1 MSIIGKCPYCKDG
14 NIILSKKEVQG
25 KNTKLYTCSNA
36 AWTSEDG
43 EMFELTKEST
53 CSFRIWGNSL
63 LKWGKRGIGVFEVKK
78 LLQGEDVPVRMYSF
92 TSKKEYFKYITIDH
106 EYGVSVIW
114 DVDINQDDLKKQS
127 A

>member
-14 NIILSKKEVQG
+14 LIHLSKKEVMG

-36 AWTSEDG
+36 SWYSEDG
-43 EMFELTKEST
+43 EMFELKKDAS

-78 LLQGEDVPVRMYSF
+78 LLKQEDVCVRLYSF
-92 TSKKEYFKYITIDH
+92 KAKQEYYKYICLDKQ
-106 EYGVSVIW
+106 YGISVLW
-114 DVDINQDDLKKQS
+114 DMDVNENTKSNI